1 MMDHQSPLVIY
12 YHSVAP
18 KPFEGWPLRFL
29 TMDLARFERQM
40 EHVVQRRWDSV
51 FLDEWWNLRN
61 GRTPAR
67 GKALCI
73 TFDDGLLDNWVYAF
87 PIVRK
92 HGLKMTL
99 FVCPELIE
107 RTDRV
112 RPNLENVW
120 KGECDAEKLIGLGHL
135 SWGELRAMQRSGHVD
150 VQSHTMSHAKYIV
163 SDSLRAI
170 YYGGFE
176 GYYPLLNTLSAEE
189 KPRYMDTPDFGQ
201 RMPLGTPLFEEASSV
216 VARKRVIDPG
226 FLEEAGRLASQ
237 HDLSIFQERPAYERR
252 MRELYR
258 RRMSQGGLV
267 REEESFTEQVERIE
281 YEIIASKRVLE
292 KELDKPVRF
301 LCWPHGGNSDGTH
314 AIAKE
319 AGYAATTVGRMHVR
333 RGALDRIPRVG
344 TDWRMAPAYARLKFD
359 YKMGAHHRT
368 QPYRA
373 FWEVNDLKNTLL
385 GRH

>member
-1 MMDHQSPLVIY
+1 
-12 YHSVAP
+12 
-18 KPFEGWPLRFL
+18 
-29 TMDLARFERQM
+29 
-40 EHVVQRRWDSV
+40 
-51 FLDEWWNLRN
+51 
-61 GRTPAR
+61 
-67 GKALCI
+67 
-73 TFDDGLLDNWVYAF
+73 
-87 PIVRK
+87 
-92 HGLKMTL
+92 
-99 FVCPELIE
+99 
-107 RTDRV
+107 
-112 RPNLENVW
+112 
-120 KGECDAEKLIGLGHL
+120 
-135 SWGELRAMQRSGHVD
+135 
-150 VQSHTMSHAKYIV
+150 MSHAKYIV

-237 HDLSIFQERPAYERR
+237 HDLSIFEERTAYERR